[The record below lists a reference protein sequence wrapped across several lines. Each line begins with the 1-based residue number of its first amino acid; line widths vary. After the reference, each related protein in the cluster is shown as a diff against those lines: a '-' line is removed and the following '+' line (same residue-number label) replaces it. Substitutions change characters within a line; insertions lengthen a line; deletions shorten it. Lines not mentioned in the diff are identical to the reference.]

1 MGNKQDLYSAI
12 LVFETLSEKQA
23 IHDTVSFELDT

>member
-1 MGNKQDLYSAI
+1 MVNKQDLYSAI
-12 LVFETLSEKQA
+12 LVFETLSKKQA